1 MHSRVLRTAALTLA
15 ILVGLAT
22 PAGVEV
28 ILVGDSLTRAA
39 YKPPGWTVDARNRR
53 SMQESRVVITNHS
66 VRLPDALVVA
76 LGSNDVAIRSGSM
89 EQDVSFTDTQTVNCL
104 VLTTVKVAG
113 VTPFYNRRWVA
124 WARRWNRAVWQSG
137 AVVADWNGR
146 ARSHPEWFRE
156 DGLHLTGSGAHAY
169 GRLLG
174 QAVENGC
181 P

>member
-1 MHSRVLRTAALTLA
+1 MRSRALRAAALVVA
-15 ILVGLAT
+15 IVVGLAT
-22 PAGVEV
+22 PAGAEV
-28 ILVGDSLTRAA
+28 VLVGDSLTRAA
-39 YKPPGWTVDARNRR
+39 YKPPGWTVDARSRR
-53 SMQESRVVITNHS
+53 SMRESRVVITNHA

-113 VTPFYNRRWVA
+113 VTPFYNRRWTD
-124 WARRWNRAVWQSG
+124 WARRWNRAVWRSG

-156 DGLHLTGSGAHAY
+156 DGLHLTRSGAVAY

-174 QAVENGC
+174 QTVDNRC